1 MKKLMMDILGL
12 LINVM
17 RFLFIQ
23 MLIITLSLI
32 IGISTIF
39 YIPFRPVKEPIDLL
53 LEDAYEL
60 YLYKDG
66 TVEMKKPDYYFSFY
80 NFKYPSKVKLE
91 RSIFSLDR
99 LARYNEGDN
108 EHYIGYITGEKTETM
123 YYDETKN
130 TVRKNDS
137 SKNLGYFYSD
147 SKNRIIRFG
156 LTEEEIRQR
165 YGDKI
170 IKKMKEPKKIISK
183 YGDNGVGNREKQ
195 NTIYMRSIVIWVLL
209 SIFQIYFILKIKKQ
223 SKFQK
228 TV

>member
-80 NFKYPSKVKLE
+80 DFKYPSKVKLE

-99 LARYNEGDN
+99 LARYKEGDN
-108 EHYIGYITGEKTETM
+108 EHYIGYITGEKIETM

-156 LTEEEIRQR
+156 LIEEEIRQR